1 MQQVLIVIHPLVV
14 IALVTVILLQRLVSD
29 ALGGFGGGAAGG
41 LSGLMTGQGQANVL
55 TCTIAIVAA
64 AFFAMSLLPAILS
77 GNIFYGFDPATE
89 GRRRNGIG

>member
-29 ALGGFGGGAAGG
+29 ALGGFGGGAAVGF
-41 LSGLMTGQGQANVL
+41 SGLMTGHGQANVL
-55 TCTIAIVAA
+55 TCTI
-64 AFFAMSLLPAILS
+64 AMSLLPAILS
-77 GNIFYGFDPATE
+77 GNIFFGFDPATE